1 MKRNVLYD
9 YSYRN
14 NKADYLLSLT
24 ASIQPALSIMQLF
37 LVDALHYGAEE
48 ANIIRVL
55 STAIPILASM
65 FIVLRRKPILTLT
78 TYFIVGCLLLSGIM
92 VPGRW
97 AFMKSDVL
105 KFTIPVVV
113 PIGLCIASVK
123 NFPVL
128 VKSMEV
134 MSIIAAV
141 IGILYGAMY
150 LSGRILLDNYSMAF
164 SYSILFPTIILIA
177 RKKIV
182 WKFLAILLMIEML
195 AIGSRGALLLSI
207 TFWLF
212 TIVWKNLSLI
222 KCIVWTICIYV
233 GYKLLFHPVISIVA
247 DIFDS
252 FGVNSRT
259 LRLLLD
265 NELIEHDSGRNVL
278 YQHTWELINQNPF
291 FGNGVWADRQHLG
304 IYCHNIFLEL
314 LLDYGYIGTFV
325 ILSVIILFQL
335 RIFTK
340 IPKNHKF
347 IYVLMFGIVCPLF
360 VSSSYLISYNL
371 GMFLG
376 FSYLLSNLYKKRSY
390 QEFTLE

>member
-1 MKRNVLYD
+1 
-9 YSYRN
+9 
-14 NKADYLLSLT
+14 
-24 ASIQPALSIMQLF
+24 
-37 LVDALHYGAEE
+37 
-48 ANIIRVL
+48 
-55 STAIPILASM
+55 
-65 FIVLRRKPILTLT
+65 
-78 TYFIVGCLLLSGIM
+78 
-92 VPGRW
+92 
-97 AFMKSDVL
+97 MKSDVL

-207 TFWLF
+207 AFWLF